1 MEEVHVGSGVNYSRL
16 FICAVLGGTSELDKW
31 EWFRLFYAPM
41 IHIGQ
46 AIEEELRRQGRSV
59 TWFAARLYC
68 DRTNVYKIFRKRS
81 IDTETLYRISMI
93 LGHDFFRD
101 YTADIAACPR
111 RQDDV

>member
-16 FICAVLGGTSELDKW
+16 FICAVLGGTSGLDKW

-81 IDTETLYRISMI
+81 IDTETFYRISMI

-101 YTADIAACPR
+101 YTADFAACPR

>member
-1 MEEVHVGSGVNYSRL
+1 ME
-16 FICAVLGGTSELDKW
+16 
-31 EWFRLFYAPM
+31 
-41 IHIGQ
+41 IHIGKL
-46 AIEEELRRQGRSV
+46 IEQVMHSQGRSPS
-59 TWFAARLYC
+59 WLARQLYC

-101 YTADIAACPR
+101 YTADFAACPR